1 MGKAARRKRSGKAA
15 TAGVVRG
22 GVTLVIATAPD
33 TTSGELS
40 VAEDV
45 RLTRAGLLYAD
56 KVELWSPAASLL
68 ATMAAG
74 VRDDPLT
81 LLEGLMALNDRQL
94 AGMGM
99 DDPAQARRVL
109 DSMRQF
115 RGLTRVQRR
124 AAPTDV
130 KAVFAHAS
138 TILSGLSATGNSVIE
153 TLDAQWVA
161 AGGAEL
167 SEASEAGLLEVRR
180 PDWAT
185 ADQQIEAYVEQL
197 ATLIEDPRRHMLFD
211 EPTAELV
218 SHLRDDGRVAAAPRA
233 LLNAQEAGAGTRFIE
248 YLQAFPEAPMASV
261 IDARMTLG
269 DELVRYR
276 RAVSS
281 VAAKLS
287 AEAVDADFDAELDHV
302 WRSDVQ
308 PALVDLRAAVGGS
321 RVAKDAVL
329 AFGQDKTTL
338 SAAAVGGS
346 VMVLGI
352 AGLASISGPGIAA
365 GAVGVA
371 ASAAVAGVKAVA
383 DRSRRIDEHPQRD
396 LQYLLSLERQ
406 LQ

>member
-1 MGKAARRKRSGKAA
+1 MGKASRRKRSERVGAA
-15 TAGVVRG
+15 GAVLG
-22 GVTLVIATAPD
+22 GVTLVVATSPD
-33 TTSGELS
+33 TASGALS

-81 LLEGLMALNDRQL
+81 MLDGLMALNDDQL

-99 DDPAQARRVL
+99 DDPAKARSVL
-109 DSMRQF
+109 DTMRQF
-115 RGLTRVQRR
+115 QGLSRLQRR
-124 AAPTDV
+124 AAPADIQ
-130 KAVFAHAS
+130 AVFTQAS
-138 TILSGLSATGNSVIE
+138 LILSGLSATGNSVIE

-167 SEASEAGLLEVRR
+167 SEASDAGLLDVRR

-185 ADQQIEAYVEQL
+185 ADRQIEAYVEQL

-211 EPTAELV
+211 EPTAQLV
-218 SHLRDDGRVAAAPRA
+218 SHLRDEGRVAAAPRA

-248 YLQAFPEAPMASV
+248 YLQAFPEAPMSSV
-261 IDARMTLG
+261 ISARESLA
-269 DELVRYR
+269 DELFRYR

-281 VAAKLS
+281 LSVKLS
-287 AEAVDADFDAELDHV
+287 AGATDADFDAELEHL

-308 PALVDLRAAVGGS
+308 PALVDLRAAVRGS

-329 AFGQDKTTL
+329 ALGQDKAVL
-338 SAAAVGGS
+338 STGAVGGS

-352 AGLASISGPGIAA
+352 AGLASLSGPGVVA
-365 GAVGVA
+365 GAVAVA
-371 ASAAVAGVKAVA
+371 TAATAAGVKAVA
-383 DRSRRIDEHPQRD
+383 ERSKRLDEHPQRD
-396 LQYLLSLERQ
+396 LQYLLSLERR
-406 LQ
+406 LR